1 MRFRPSAMRKGATM
15 SVSNGGRIRI
25 RRIYDDPDGGTYR
38 VLVDRLWPRG
48 IKRDAATLD
57 HWAKDAAP
65 SAELRRWY
73 GHDPARFDEFARR
86 YQAELSR
93 PPASIAVAELRGL
106 TRRRVVTLLTAT
118 RDIEHSGA
126 RVLRDHLRS
135 RR

>member
-1 MRFRPSAMRKGATM
+1 MGS
-15 SVSNGGRIRI
+15 
-25 RRIYDDPDGGTYR
+25 RRTP
-38 VLVDRLWPRG
+38 PR
-48 IKRDAATLD
+48 LD

-93 PPASIAVAELRGL
+93 PPASIAVAELHGL
-106 TRRRVVTLLTAT
+106 ARRRVVTLLTAT

-126 RVLRDHLRS
+126 RVLCDHLRT

>member
-1 MRFRPSAMRKGATM
+1 M
-15 SVSNGGRIRI
+15 SVSGGGRIRI

-48 IKRDAATLD
+48 IKKDAAGLD

-65 SAELRRWY
+65 SAELRRWF
-73 GHDPARFDEFARR
+73 GHDPARFEEFARR
-86 YQAELSR
+86 YRVELGR
-93 PPASIAVAELRGL
+93 PPASIAVAELHAL
-106 TRRRVVTLLTAT
+106 ARRRVVTLLTAT

-135 RR
+135 GRPHPPPA